1 MTIDEE
7 LTGWLR
13 RSVPDLPP
21 DLGVDTPL
29 IASGLL
35 DSLHL
40 LDLIEFAENLFGVR
54 LAEEDMHPDNFQSVA
69 SIAALIAR
77 RRGAN

>member
-7 LTGWLR
+7 LIEWLR
-13 RSVPDLPP
+13 RSVPDLPL
-21 DLGVDTPL
+21 DFSAETPL

-40 LDLIEFAENLFGVR
+40 LDLIEFAESLFGVR

-69 SIAALIAR
+69 SIAALIGR
-77 RRGAN
+77 RRAAG